1 MISVITD
8 LPDSRIDD
16 ETFNKGPKRESIITW
31 DVPMESDNEDDAEG
45 VGRPY
50 SALYTQ
56 GAAACGHCYY
66 YYIREAEQTV
76 LVCVLVRVG

>member
-1 MISVITD
+1 MITD

-50 SALYTQ
+50 TAVYTR
-56 GAAACGHCYY
+56 GAAACGN
-66 YYIREAEQTV
+66 YIREAEQTA